1 MRMVLDFFPRI
12 YAQVVLHHPIATTSH
27 FQFYCVCLLLNFWS
41 WFSLLCADGEP
52 CKVIKL
58 HPFSKQDALAA
69 DVARDHL
76 YVHMRYGA
84 HGSLIQIY
92 SPLACSKETYLCN
105 VSTDRNIVFL
115 HIYFEND
122 WTQHLLVEKLY
133 LACSLLNDLQNYGIF
148 YTNILLFYPWTNFPS
163 LYVQIASMETRKA
176 RVGGLIYPLLLPCT
190 VLLGLHHQFPTFP
203 AQNALKFSLL

>member
-1 MRMVLDFFPRI
+1 MRMVSDFFPRI

-92 SPLACSKETYLCN
+92 SP
-105 VSTDRNIVFL
+105 
-115 HIYFEND
+115 
-122 WTQHLLVEKLY
+122 
-133 LACSLLNDLQNYGIF
+133 
-148 YTNILLFYPWTNFPS
+148 PS
-163 LYVQIASMETRKA
+163 LQQRDVFVQRFDRPKYCFLAYIFWKWLDPTFVGWKA
-176 RVGGLIYPLLLPCT
+176 
-190 VLLGLHHQFPTFP
+190 LLGLQFIKRLAKLRHILYQYTPILSM
-203 AQNALKFSLL
+203 N

>member
-41 WFSLLCADGEP
+41 WFPLLCADGEP

-76 YVHMRYGA
+76 YVHLRYGA

-92 SPLACSKETYLCN
+92 SPLACSKETYYCN

-133 LACSLLNDLQNYGIF
+133 LACTLLNDLQNYDIF

>member
-76 YVHMRYGA
+76 YVHLRYGA

-163 LYVQIASMETRKA
+163 L
-176 RVGGLIYPLLLPCT
+176 
-190 VLLGLHHQFPTFP
+190 
-203 AQNALKFSLL
+203 

>member
-1 MRMVLDFFPRI
+1 MRMILDFFPRI

-76 YVHMRYGA
+76 YVHLRYGA

>member
-76 YVHMRYGA
+76 YVHLRYGA

-105 VSTDRNIVFL
+105 ISTDRNIVFL

-203 AQNALKFSLL
+203 AQNALNFSLL